1 MIFDLI
7 TIVLVGL
14 VLAFAGFTAL
24 QLLGKFPTRTRD
36 DVPPYLR
43 PAELE
48 ELEALLDPAQE
59 VNFRLRLSP
68 REFRAWQRKRIHL
81 MREYLLRMSHNA
93 LVLVEWGNM
102 ELAQGNFA
110 ADNLSP
116 RSAGSDA
123 SLPPQRDQERQALAQ
138 ELVQAATEFRLYSL
152 LALLKL
158 KLWIVFRMDHWPLL
172 PSPSLPRLRNVFGI
186 DAVSSYH
193 RLKSS
198 AGSLGM
204 AYGYEYHRELLGRL

>member
-48 ELEALLDPAQE
+48 ELEAMLDPAQE

-68 REFRAWQRKRIHL
+68 REYRAWQRKRIHL

-93 LVLVEWGNM
+93 LVLVEWGNT
-102 ELAQGNFA
+102 ELHGNFA
-110 ADNLSP
+110 AYDLPPGPAES
-116 RSAGSDA
+116 GQ

-158 KLWIVFRMDHWPLL
+158 KLWIVFRPDYWPLL

-193 RLKSS
+193 RLKST

-204 AYGYEYHRELLGRL
+204 AYGYEYQRELLGRL